1 MRTTRSIR
9 GSDHALVQRISHVAY
24 GDDAQDQS
32 LPDGCWD
39 LVFMKRRGRLQVL
52 HTGLITH
59 PVTLGYD
66 TGDEYL
72 SIAFGWPTPAG
83 TTAAAPVRWR
93 R

>member
-39 LVFMKRRGRLQVL
+39 LVFMKRRGLAAGAAYRSD
-52 HTGLITH
+52 HAPGGAGL
-59 PVTLGYD
+59 
-66 TGDEYL
+66 
-72 SIAFGWPTPAG
+72 ARPA
-83 TTAAAPVRWR
+83 TST
-93 R
+93 